1 MADKIPLIKTISLAV
16 VSAVFALIFGLFF
29 KSFINLG
36 GLSAAVFLLVTTTL
50 FLAVFL
56 IQTLLLDSFLV
67 NLIITAIDAALIAIV
82 FIGNFP
88 ILILAAA
95 AVMAILL
102 LAGYYAAR
110 LELKNNLDIRF
121 FKTAGYVM
129 KYASSALAI
138 FAVITYLALLNLED
152 ATAAKRVLAS
162 VIKPIEPITGAYIP
176 GFTIDDPLTEISRK
190 IMPNEI
196 KSASSAVQT
205 EFIRASSV
213 RLAGAIEGFIKV
225 SVVSSDSILDVFY
238 KSTVAKLLKMGTFA
252 RNLILA
258 GAGLLAFFMLK
269 FLLVF
274 VDWLATAIGFGI
286 YRLLL
291 GAEFFHI
298 ELQSKT
304 KKTIVLG
311 NEMTT

>member
-1 MADKIPLIKTISLAV
+1 MNKSLLIKTISLAL
-16 VSAVFALIFGLFF
+16 VSAVFALIFSLFF
-29 KSFINLG
+29 KSFLNLG
-36 GLSAAVFLLVTTTL
+36 GLGAAIFLLVTTTL

-67 NLIITAIDAALIAIV
+67 NLVITIIDAALIGLV
-82 FIGNFP
+82 FIGNFS
-88 ILILAAA
+88 ILILAAT
-95 AVMAILL
+95 AVVIILL

-152 ATAAKRVLAS
+152 VTAAKRALAS
-162 VIKPIEPITGAYIP
+162 IIKPIEPITSVYIP
-176 GFTIDDPLTEISRK
+176 NFTINEPLTEISRK

-196 KSASSAVQT
+196 KSASSATQA
-205 EFIRASSV
+205 EFIRASSI
-213 RLAGAIEGFIKV
+213 RLAGAIGSFVKATI
-225 SVVSSDSILDVFY
+225 VSSDSILDVFY
-238 KSTVAKLLKMGTFA
+238 KSTVAKLLKMSALT

-274 VDWLATAIGFGI
+274 VDWLAIVVGFGI
-286 YRLLL
+286 YQLLL
-291 GAEFFHI
+291 GAEFFHV
-298 ELQSKT
+298 ELQNKT
-304 KKTIVLG
+304 QKVITLKQ
-311 NEMTT
+311 E